1 MKASV
6 EVALSGNNNSFDV
19 KYSERLNPYP
29 SGMKRIKIDQFNIE
43 FQEAHELA
51 QNILEALAVAG
62 FKPAPL
68 KNNDHEDDEND

>member
-1 MKASV
+1 MKKRDFYPVV
-6 EVALSGNNNSFDV
+6 ELQGDKKSLRLSRVDVTFSQQRSGFD
-19 KYSERLNPYP
+19 LP
-29 SGMKRIKIDQFNIE
+29 
-43 FQEAHELA
+43 FQESHELA